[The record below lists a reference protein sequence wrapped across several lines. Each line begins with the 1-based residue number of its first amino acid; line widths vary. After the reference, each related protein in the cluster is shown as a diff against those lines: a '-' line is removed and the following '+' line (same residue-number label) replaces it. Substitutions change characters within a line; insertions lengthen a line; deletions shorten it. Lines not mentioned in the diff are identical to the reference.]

1 MTTKNKVLLTIV
13 VIAIC
18 GVLIA
23 LVMFGYIS
31 AEPLVGL
38 LGVVIGVLMSEYSHK
53 QSARE
58 DRRNQL
64 RLAALDRRLQAHQD
78 AYSLWRRILKD
89 LDTAKIGDTVMEC
102 QEWWNNNCLY
112 LTPDARQAFVQ
123 AYLTASSRAVV
134 MGSRDVNL
142 ISREFEII
150 KRAGE
155 LIAQGVELPIIN
167 EGEDKLV

>member
-1 MTTKNKVLLTIV
+1 MTTRNKVLLTIV
-13 VIAIC
+13 VIAIS

-23 LVMFGYIS
+23 LVVFGYIS

-38 LGVVIGVLMSEYSHK
+38 LGVVTGVLMSEYSHK

-123 AYLTASSRAVV
+123 AYLTASSRSVT
-134 MGSRDVNL
+134 MGSRDLKL
-142 ISREFEII
+142 ISLEFEII